1 MLRHGSSFILKP
13 FIYSLE
19 CTANVT
25 NIHSWAIYLDFVSL
39 CRTAPITAI
48 QQFHDDHLL
57 TYESRLRSENP
68 DLRFT
73 NIDHYN
79 PFDPESSKEHIGTD
93 IYRRIMGAAY
103 LEIRH
108 PDQLISVQE
117 WFQQLA
123 VKNHPLK

>member
-1 MLRHGSSFILKP
+1 MLRYCSSFIQKP

-19 CTANVT
+19 CTS
-25 NIHSWAIYLDFVSL
+25 NISTVESWAIYRDFVSL

-57 TYESRLRSENP
+57 TYESRLRSVSP

-73 NIDHYN
+73 DLSRYN
-79 PFDPESSKEHIGTD
+79 PYDPEGSKEKIDGD

-108 PDQLISVQE
+108 PDHLSSVRE
-117 WFQQLA
+117 WFQQIA
-123 VKNHPLK
+123 VKNHQLK